1 MRLLREDIDSDLIY
15 IVELFFYN
23 MMVGKT
29 HRTHVISQVI
39 KYTFNSKVSY
49 QIVFKD
55 GYVSVVARYYRYG
68 SHSDNISIHD
78 MINNYFDSVIRDK
91 KIVDILTSR
100 LWVED

>member
-1 MRLLREDIDSDLIY
+1 MRLLRQDIDGDLLD

-29 HRTHVISQVI
+29 SRTHVISQVI
-39 KYTFNSKVSY
+39 KYTFKSKVSY

-68 SHSDNISIHD
+68 SYSDNISIHD
-78 MINNYFDSVIRDK
+78 MINNYFDKVIRDK
-91 KIVDILTSR
+91 KIEEIL
-100 LWVED
+100 DGN